1 MVKFGADNVKEAMR
15 LGSEAAIKVSKK
27 FISPIKL
34 EFEKVSVDAQRGSR
48 SLAHARTQRTM
59 RAERV
64 WAARTSTERAAHPEP
79 LVLVS
84 VRLVL
89 VASLLVISPTF

>member
-15 LGSEAAIKVSKK
+15 LGSEAAIKVSKQ

-48 SLAHARTQRTM
+48 TPTHMRMM
-59 RAERV
+59 RA
-64 WAARTSTERAAHPEP
+64 
-79 LVLVS
+79 
-84 VRLVL
+84 
-89 VASLLVISPTF
+89 

>member
-34 EFEKVSVDAQRGSR
+34 EFEKVSVDRAAGTA
-48 SLAHARTQRTM
+48 LARAHTRTRARARMRMM
-59 RAERV
+59 RA
-64 WAARTSTERAAHPEP
+64 
-79 LVLVS
+79 
-84 VRLVL
+84 
-89 VASLLVISPTF
+89 

>member
-34 EFEKVSVDAQRGSR
+34 EFEKVSVHGRVDRAGTRAHVHSR
-48 SLAHARTQRTM
+48 TRTRTRTHAM
-59 RAERV
+59 RMMR
-64 WAARTSTERAAHPEP
+64 S
-79 LVLVS
+79 
-84 VRLVL
+84 
-89 VASLLVISPTF
+89 

>member
-34 EFEKVSVDAQRGSR
+34 EFEKVSVDAQRGPR
-48 SLAHARTQRTM
+48 SLAHTHSRTRTHVNDAC
-59 RAERV
+59 RE
-64 WAARTSTERAAHPEP
+64 
-79 LVLVS
+79 S
-84 VRLVL
+84 VGCRNEH
-89 VASLLVISPTF
+89 